1 MSQNQETRCLSPDDA
16 FSTLGNE
23 IRVQI
28 LRELGAADG
37 ALAFSTLYERT
48 DVSDSAQFNYH
59 LDKLVGHFVRK
70 TESGYALG
78 PPGRRVVEAILSGA
92 VTEDPELERTA
103 VADNCQSCG
112 RQLEIQWQDGSVE
125 IFCSDCHGRWVQSW
139 GRVGGPQQ
147 AEAGYLGRLPFPP
160 AGIQNRTP
168 VEILQAA
175 YTWTNLELL
184 SVANGLCPR
193 CAGTVET
200 EVSVCENHDAGDSP
214 CPVCRTNFA
223 VRLTG
228 HCRNCIYSTGC
239 GAAWGLLPSPE
250 LLAFLFEHDINPL
263 ALTSAHRL
271 DMVLN
276 EYSETVRSTD
286 PLRATLAFTVD
297 GESLRLTVDDS
308 LDVVECSR

>member
-16 FSTLGNE
+16 FSALGNE
-23 IRVQI
+23 TRVQI
-28 LRELGAADG
+28 LRELGAAGD
-37 ALAFSTLYERT
+37 ALSFSSLYERT

-125 IFCSDCHGRWVQSW
+125 MFCSDCHGRWDQSW
-139 GRVGGPQQ
+139 GRVGGPEQ

-168 VEILQAA
+168 AEILQAA

-200 EVSVCENHDAGDSP
+200 EVSVCEDHDLREGP
-214 CPVCRTNFA
+214 CPV
-223 VRLTG
+223 
-228 HCRNCIYSTGC
+228 NCIYSTGC
-239 GAAWGLLPSPE
+239 AAAWGALPSPE

-263 ALTSAHRL
+263 APTSAHRL

-276 EYSETVRSTD
+276 EYDETVRSTD
-286 PLRATLAFTVD
+286 PLRATLEF
-297 GESLRLTVDDS
+297 TVDDS

>member
-23 IRVQI
+23 TRVQI

-37 ALAFSTLYERT
+37 PLSFSSLYERT
-48 DVSDSAQFNYH
+48 TLSDSAQFNYH
-59 LDKLVGHFVRK
+59 LDKLVEHFVRK
-70 TESGYALG
+70 TDSGYALG
-78 PPGRRVVEAILSGA
+78 PPGRRVIEAILSGA
-92 VTEDPELERTA
+92 VTEDPELERTP
-103 VADNCQSCG
+103 VADNCQSCD

-125 IFCSDCHGRWVQSW
+125 MFCSDCRGRWDQSW
-139 GRVGGPQQ
+139 GRVGGPKQ
-147 AEAGYLGRLPFPP
+147 ADVGYLGRLPFPP

-168 VEILQAA
+168 AEILQAA
-175 YTWTNLELL
+175 YTWMNLELL

-193 CAGTVET
+193 CAGTIET
-200 EVSVCENHDAGDSP
+200 DLSVCEDHNAGDGP
-214 CPVCRTNFA
+214 CPVCRTNYA

-239 GAAWGLLPSPE
+239 AAAWGLLPSPE
-250 LLAFLFEHDINPL
+250 LLTFLFEHDINPF

-276 EYSETVRSTD
+276 EYNETVRSTD
-286 PLRATLAFTVD
+286 PLRATFEFTVD
-297 GESLRLTVDDS
+297 GDSLCLTVEDS
-308 LDVVECSR
+308 LDVVGYSR